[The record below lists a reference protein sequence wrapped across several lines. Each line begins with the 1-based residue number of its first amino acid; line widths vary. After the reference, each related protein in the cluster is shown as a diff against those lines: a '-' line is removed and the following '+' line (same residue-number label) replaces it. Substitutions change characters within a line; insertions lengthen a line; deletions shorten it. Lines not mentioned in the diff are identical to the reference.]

1 MPTIPAGM
9 QIRITGG
16 GKKMGFRT
24 LLLGLAVLC
33 LTVLPAAVFCA
44 DDKENGGPITVIG
57 TITYIDFEGGF
68 YGFVSGNGDR
78 YFPINLD
85 QQYKV
90 NNTKVRI
97 KGKIRENVMTTI
109 MWGTPLE
116 ILKIQG
122 LCQGESL

>member
-1 MPTIPAGM
+1 MSEK
-9 QIRITGG
+9 R
-16 GKKMGFRT
+16 
-24 LLLGLAVLC
+24 GL
-33 LTVLPAAVFCA
+33 
-44 DDKENGGPITVIG
+44 ITVTG
-57 TITYIDFEGGF
+57 TITYIDLEGGF
-68 YGFVSGNGDR
+68 YGFVADNGDR
-78 YFPINLD
+78 YFPVNLD

-97 KGKIRENVMTTI
+97 EGKIRENVMTTI

>member
-1 MPTIPAGM
+1 MH
-9 QIRITGG
+9 
-16 GKKMGFRT
+16 FRT
-24 LLLGLAVLC
+24 LLFGLTVLC
-33 LTVLPAAVFCA
+33 LTIAPVAVSC
-44 DDKENGGPITVIG
+44 GGDEEKGSIITMTG
-57 TITYIDFEGGF
+57 TITYIDLEGGF

-85 QQYKV
+85 QQYRV